1 MSLWSKLFGKSATVV
16 VPADKAP
23 VVVPTDYA
31 AEKAGRHARSKS
43 EKQKRNVKR
52 SYQHLLRRAATVL
65 SRASELVQTLETTYE
80 MDLAAIAKLPSC
92 RCLGHVLSRSATPR
106 IGG

>member
-65 SRASELVQTLETTYE
+65 
-80 MDLAAIAKLPSC
+80 PSC

>member
-31 AEKAGRHARSKS
+31 AEKAGG
-43 EKQKRNVKR
+43 E
-52 SYQHLLRRAATVL
+52 
-65 SRASELVQTLETTYE
+65 
-80 MDLAAIAKLPSC
+80 D
-92 RCLGHVLSRSATPR
+92 
-106 IGG
+106 